1 MTRYL
6 DIMPQQS
13 PTLPRNCNIMRAS
26 VVHTRKYH
34 ARELKLKNSPTPQ
47 AIREILLVRNCSWL
61 IHLITVLFFFSLFMP
76 LPLPAFC
83 EMRLCYKY
91 YKFDARNRFIGSL
104 FTDFQYECF
113 FAAIKGRVTI
123 ATSLT
128 FSTNGKM
135 FRISSETSF
144 RQRAK
149 FSSSA

>member
-1 MTRYL
+1 
-6 DIMPQQS
+6 
-13 PTLPRNCNIMRAS
+13 MRAS

-104 FTDFQYECF
+104 QIFNMNVFSLLL
-113 FAAIKGRVTI
+113 KGELQ
-123 ATSLT
+123 SQLLWL
-128 FSTNGKM
+128 
-135 FRISSETSF
+135 F
-144 RQRAK
+144 RQTEKCSEFRQKLLSVNERNFRVLPKSREKFWLEK
-149 FSSSA
+149 FSPLNSVIGNR